1 MLVKT
6 TTSNPWPQSKSKF
19 VGGMVKLYQL
29 GDPEPWL
36 SRCCSGQRKCQ
47 NSRFSRRTR
56 GFLVSTIT
64 TKAKKSTSLG
74 SKVDV
79 WRSRM
84 VAKVKSV
91 AIHKIVRRK
100 QQFLGAARWWD
111 PLYMDS
117 QQQLFQWPYSRHC
130 SDGVYTVGGIKHSY
144 LWALHTSGSAATERR
159 IVKRDL
165 LDLELCSV
173 CSPVQSQ

>member
-84 VAKVKSV
+84 VVKVKSV
-91 AIHKIVRRK
+91 AIHKTVRRK
-100 QQFLGAARWWD
+100 QQFFGAVRWWD

-117 QQQLFQWPYSRHC
+117 QLQQLFQCPYSRHC
-130 SDGVYTVGGIKHSY
+130 SDGVYRWDKTLILMSFTH
-144 LWALHTSGSAATERR
+144 LWFSGYWE
-159 IVKRDL
+159 KD
-165 LDLELCSV
+165 C
-173 CSPVQSQ
+173 